1 MPADVARFSLHSIT
15 ERSPAAEARYLH
27 PSALPKWRT
36 LLALRWQERLEQV
49 TELSLA
55 YYGAEEDAAD
65 PDRDRPARMAARQEA
80 ARIRRRTVA
89 HRQALAE
96 IEAALA
102 RVATGRFGWC
112 EQCGTAIAAELLT
125 SEPERRYCE
134 ACADVPVASQAG
146 EATRRPAARPARPAA
161 GRAAW

>member
-1 MPADVARFSLHSIT
+1 MPADVASFSLHSIT

-27 PSALPKWRT
+27 PSALPQWRA

-55 YYGAEEDAAD
+55 YYRAEEDAAD
-65 PDRDRPARMAARQEA
+65 PDRDRSARRAARQAA

-89 HRQALAE
+89 HRQVLAE

-102 RVATGRFGWC
+102 RVASGRFGWC
-112 EQCGTAIAAELLT
+112 EQCGTAVAAVLLT
-125 SEPERRYCE
+125 TEPERRYCE
-134 ACADVPVASQAG
+134 ACADVPSASQAG
-146 EATRRPAARPARPAA
+146 
-161 GRAAW
+161 

>member
-1 MPADVARFSLHSIT
+1 MPADVAGLWMHSIT
-15 ERSPAAEARYLH
+15 PRSPAAEARYLH
-27 PSALPKWRT
+27 PSALPQWRT

-65 PDRDRPARMAARQEA
+65 PGRARPARMAARQEA

-89 HRQALAE
+89 QRQALAE

-102 RVATGRFGWC
+102 RVSSGRFGWC
-112 EQCGTAIAAELLT
+112 ELCGTAVAAELLT

-146 EATRRPAARPARPAA
+146 
-161 GRAAW
+161 

>member
-15 ERSPAAEARYLH
+15 ERSAAAEARYLH

-102 RVATGRFGWC
+102 RVATGCFGWC
-112 EQCGTAIAAELLT
+112 CFRIFWKSRNGRLVFVDCGLLIFHLLLQCLHHG
-125 SEPERRYCE
+125 
-134 ACADVPVASQAG
+134 G
-146 EATRRPAARPARPAA
+146 E
-161 GRAAW
+161 

>member
-1 MPADVARFSLHSIT
+1 MPADIAGFSLHSIV
-15 ERSPAAEARYLH
+15 ERSPAAQARYLH
-27 PSALPKWRT
+27 PSALPQWRT

-65 PDRDRPARMAARQEA
+65 PGRDRPARMAARQEA

-89 HRQALAE
+89 QRRALAE
-96 IEAALA
+96 IEAALG

-112 EQCGTAIAAELLT
+112 EQCSTAIAAELLT
-125 SEPERRYCE
+125 AEPERRYCA

-146 EATRRPAARPARPAA
+146 
-161 GRAAW
+161 